1 MSRWIVFLIF
11 NFILDF
17 EYLGLYFSMHGFP
30 RDFQVISITTLM
42 RCTMLSLLSIL
53 LTCGQLRHC
62 RLLYYTMLL
71 SSIILEIHGWPQ
83 LLLVI
88 MIVPV
93 QLMTERKKVLKNPS
107 DCWEAESSLACDC
120 SCKSNIW
127 CLLRPYINIRF
138 TINSHNY
145 FLFKLLNLSALQG
158 LSFMVDGIIVLPTRH
173 Y

>member
-88 MIVPV
+88 MKK
-93 QLMTERKKVLKNPS
+93 MMANCSSYCACSADDRKK
-107 DCWEAESSLACDC
+107 
-120 SCKSNIW
+120 KSIKKPFW
-127 CLLRPYINIRF
+127 LLRSRELLGLWL
-138 TINSHNY
+138 
-145 FLFKLLNLSALQG
+145 FL
-158 LSFMVDGIIVLPTRH
+158 
-173 Y
+173 